1 MLQQI
6 EDRLKEHHPP
16 TNEFVSNRAS
26 VLIPLSM
33 HRGEPSLLL
42 TRRSTK
48 LRSFSGHVSFPG
60 GKRDQEDKSDYC
72 TSLRESWE
80 EVGLEQEQIRF
91 VGELEQMLSPHGCL
105 VSPFVARIPNQ
116 FEPKINEAEIESCF
130 WVPISFFLDSKQH
143 QLRQH
148 HERRPHTHFTHHFYF
163 NDYHIWGMT
172 ALMILRLLEL
182 ASDTNQFIR
191 YIIHEPHIGL
201 WQLRIIE
208 RLLSTRRLHS
218 FPKSHLPARID
229 RCRL

>member
-72 TSLRESWE
+72 TSLRESRE

-116 FEPKINEAEIESCF
+116 FEPKINETEIESCF
-130 WVPISFFLDSKQH
+130 WVPISFFLDPKQH

-148 HERRPHTHFTHHFYF
+148 HEKRPYPHFTHHFYF
-163 NDYHIWGMT
+163 KHYHIWGMT

-182 ASDTNQFIR
+182 GLGHQS
-191 YIIHEPHIGL
+191 IHPLHHPRAPHWIVAAQNHRETAL
-201 WQLRIIE
+201 NP
-208 RLLSTRRLHS
+208 SV
-218 FPKSHLPARID
+218 A
-229 RCRL
+229 